1 MSIEDILRA
10 ATSRAETIRVRNVL
24 NPVLWSCAVATPVC
38 GGLAYLLGS
47 DPILRY
53 GFSMLGAVPVLLL
66 ATGYLYFM
74 LRDPNRLQSE
84 EFVTRQQELLLLA
97 RKSQPPVPARPELA
111 GEADPE
117 ARIEEDGP

>member
-1 MSIEDILRA
+1 MSINDVLRA

-24 NPVLWSCAVATPVC
+24 NPVLWGCAVSTPVC

-53 GFSMLGAVPVLLL
+53 AFSALGAVPVLLL
-66 ATGYLYFM
+66 AVGYIYFM

-97 RKSQPPVPARPELA
+97 RKFQPPVPAHPELSGDIA
-111 GEADPE
+111 PE